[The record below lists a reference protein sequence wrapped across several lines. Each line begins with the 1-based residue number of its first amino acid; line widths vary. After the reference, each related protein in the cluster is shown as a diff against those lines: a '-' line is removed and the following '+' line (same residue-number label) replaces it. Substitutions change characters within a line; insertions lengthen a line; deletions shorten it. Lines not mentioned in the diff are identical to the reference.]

1 MESLGPSWR
10 LCFIKEDDGLASIV
24 DMDVGY
30 SGSHYQTVN
39 QNGFL
44 SRPPVTL
51 ERVFLLRGLLDF
63 MMPFINPISWM
74 LAFFARKKKRGK
86 KQPIENKLYIK

>member
-1 MESLGPSWR
+1 MEKIKIQMESLGPSR
-10 LCFIKEDDGLASIV
+10 RPCFIKEDDGLASIV

-44 SRPPVTL
+44 SRPL
-51 ERVFLLRGLLDF
+51 CYSRKSCLRNLSSFSSSSFGLV
-63 MMPFINPISWM
+63 SSSR
-74 LAFFARKKKRGK
+74 LA
-86 KQPIENKLYIK
+86 